1 MNRFFHKLLDL
12 YIKKHIGKYSNQL
25 KKIEDLNFRPNRLLV
40 ISSTALGDTL
50 LSTPAMKSLRKS
62 FPEAEITTLINKN
75 IAPLFK
81 NFKYTDNIILY
92 YGGYKKFLKTLGE
105 IREKK
110 PEAVLIFHG
119 NGPQDIAFSVLSGAN
134 FILKHPTKS
143 PHKKYLAFDFEQK
156 YQHTIEDRL
165 DLVRMIGG
173 TIIEKTMEIPPLDN
187 KTAEAKIEASL
198 GEATDIVGFQIGASH
213 VYNMWPIENFIA
225 LAKKILDMN
234 HSTQIVITGVKK
246 EYALGELIVNACG
259 NRVINCCGR
268 FKIDELPCLIKKM
281 RLLIT
286 GDTGPMHLAVAIKVP
301 TISLFSSAD
310 SNVTGPYQDL
320 QIHRIIQ
327 KDGRFAAKLSKK
339 QRDDS
344 AMKLIMPDEVF
355 VQYEDFMH
363 NRSI

>member
-1 MNRFFHKLLDL
+1 M
-12 YIKKHIGKYSNQL
+12 
-25 KKIEDLNFRPNRLLV
+25 
-40 ISSTALGDTL
+40 
-50 LSTPAMKSLRKS
+50 
-62 FPEAEITTLINKN
+62 
-75 IAPLFK
+75 
-81 NFKYTDNIILY
+81 
-92 YGGYKKFLKTLGE
+92 
-105 IREKK
+105 
-110 PEAVLIFHG
+110 
-119 NGPQDIAFSVLSGAN
+119 
-134 FILKHPTKS
+134 
-143 PHKKYLAFDFEQK
+143 
-156 YQHTIEDRL
+156 
-165 DLVRMIGG
+165 
-173 TIIEKTMEIPPLDN
+173 
-187 KTAEAKIEASL
+187 
-198 GEATDIVGFQIGASH
+198 
-213 VYNMWPIENFIA
+213 
-225 LAKKILDMN
+225 
-234 HSTQIVITGVKK
+234 
-246 EYALGELIVNACG
+246 GELIVSACG